1 MCGGVTAYVACKR
14 SQVRPGQWIVL
25 PGAGGGL
32 GHLAIQYAK
41 AMGMRVI
48 AIDGGAEKQKLCLE
62 LGAEHFIDFTTT
74 KDIPAEIMHI
84 TTYGAHGA
92 VVTASS
98 REGYA
103 TAPMLLRP
111 GGTVVAVGIPTDMTI
126 VAGAPPALLCMK
138 RLNIVGTVTGTLK
151 DVDEALDFTARGLVR
166 PVLTHGTLH
175 DLNDH
180 IAKLKDGKIAGRAVV
195 KIAA

>member
-1 MCGGVTAYVACKR
+1 
-14 SQVRPGQWIVL
+14 
-25 PGAGGGL
+25 
-32 GHLAIQYAK
+32 
-41 AMGMRVI
+41 MRVI

-103 TAPMLLRP
+103 IAPMLLRP

-138 RLNIVGTVTGTLK
+138 RLNIGGTVAGTLK
-151 DVDEALDFTARGLVR
+151 DMDDALDFTARGLVR

>member
-14 SQVRPGQWIVL
+14 SQIRPGQWIVV

-32 GHLAIQYAK
+32 GHLAVQYAK

-74 KDIPAEIMHI
+74 EEIPAKVMSI
-84 TTYGAHGA
+84 TTYGAHGV
-92 VVTASS
+92 VVTTAS

-111 GGTVVAVGIPTDMTI
+111 GGTVVAVGIPSDTSIM
-126 VAGAPPALLCMK
+126 AGAHPGLLCMN

-151 DVDEALDFTARGLVR
+151 DVDEAMDFTARGLVH

-175 DLNDH
+175 DLNDL
-180 IAKLKDGKIAGRAVV
+180 IAKLRDGKIAGRAVV
-195 KIAA
+195 KIST